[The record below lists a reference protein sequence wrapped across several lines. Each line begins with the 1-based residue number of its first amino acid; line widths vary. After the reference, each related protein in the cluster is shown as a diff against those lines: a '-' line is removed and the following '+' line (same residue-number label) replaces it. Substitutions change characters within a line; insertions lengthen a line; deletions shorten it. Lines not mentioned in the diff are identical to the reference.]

1 MSSKPADSKA
11 CPPGSRGPHRVAL
24 RLIEDLGV
32 SPSHASGITP
42 SHLRLSYLRK
52 WIMNIPKQLI
62 IDRLRERKLD
72 ARADWVDRT
81 LPDEV
86 DPYEHSGLLATLNIK
101 VEDLIGDNRP

>member
-1 MSSKPADSKA
+1 
-11 CPPGSRGPHRVAL
+11 
-24 RLIEDLGV
+24 
-32 SPSHASGITP
+32 
-42 SHLRLSYLRK
+42 
-52 WIMNIPKQLI
+52 MNIPKQLI